1 MNVIMVDAGNLAGD
15 ADFPMIN
22 LNKFGWQQFIQLDE
36 DEVIE
41 RCWRSDIIISAGTP
55 INKQVIDK
63 SFKLQLIVAAGD
75 SYDHIDLDA
84 AAERGIKVCNTPNL
98 IPSNAADTD
107 KLCQQV
113 IDNINAF
120 LENQDLNLVK

>member
-1 MNVIMVDAGNLAGD
+1 MNVIMVDAGKLAGE

-75 SYDHIDLDA
+75 AYNHIDLDA
-84 AAERGIKVCNTPNL
+84 AAQRGIKVCNTPGL
-98 IPSNAADTD
+98 TPSNAADTD

-120 LENQDLNLVK
+120 IENQDLNLIK

>member
-36 DEVIE
+36 NEVIE

-55 INKQVIDK
+55 IDKQVIDN

-75 SYDHIDLDA
+75 AFDHIDLDA
-84 AAERGIKVCNTPNL
+84 AAQRGIKVCNTPGLN
-98 IPSNAADTD
+98 PANTADTE
-107 KLCQQV
+107 KLCHQV

-120 LENQDLNLVK
+120 LENQDLNRII

>member
-1 MNVIMVDAGNLAGD
+1 MVDAGNLAGD

-22 LNKFGWQQFIQLDE
+22 LNKFGWQQFIELDT

-41 RCWRSDIIISAGTP
+41 RCWRSDVIISAGTP

-75 SYDHIDLDA
+75 AYDHIDLEA
-84 AAERGIKVCNTPNL
+84 AAQRGIKVCNTPGLN
-98 IPSNAADTD
+98 PANATDTD

-113 IDNINAF
+113 VANINAF
-120 LENQDLNLVK
+120 LENQDLNLVT